1 MLHIK
6 FVDVGVNLIT
16 SSSYHDPLSAGIIA
30 GAGSL
35 IGGLFGGSGSKKS
48 AQYQLQAA
56 RETNR
61 MNYQIAQ
68 ENNAFNERMWEKQ
81 NAYNSPV
88 EQRKRLEQAGLNPN
102 LMMNGGSA
110 GTAETAPT
118 ADTSGVQQVPD
129 IGSTIAS
136 GYQQFGNSLSNA
148 ASQIAGMVYN
158 NDLQQ
163 ANVQKAQ
170 AEAQSSSEDA
180 RYKELQNQFASFQF
194 IADLREKQYRG
205 LIAKSDYEYL
215 RDSMQ
220 DRLDSV
226 KFQNTLTGSQSSYY
240 NQMAGLVDV
249 QRQIAQVNLD
259 WLPQEKQA
267 GLAATLQN
275 IRTMVS
281 QMHLNYASAKS
292 AYAAAVLNFASVSN
306 TQY

>member
-6 FVDVGVNLIT
+6 FVDVGVNPLT
-16 SSSYHDPLSAGIIA
+16 SSSKCNSLVAPAIIS

-35 IGGLFGGSGSKKS
+35 LGGLFGSAGSVKAAK
-48 AQYQLQAA
+48 YQLQAA
-56 RETNR
+56 RETNQ

-68 ENNAFNERMWEKQ
+68 ENNAFNQRMWEKQ
-81 NAYNSPV
+81 NAYNTPS

-136 GYQQFGNSLSNA
+136 GYKILGSSLSDA

-158 NDLQQ
+158 NGLQQ
-163 ANVQKAQ
+163 ANVNKAQ
-170 AEAQSSSEDA
+170 AEAQSASQDA
-180 RYKELQNQFASFQF
+180 RYKELQNQFAASQF
-194 IADLREKQYRG
+194 LADLREKQYRG

-226 KFQNTLTGSQSSYY
+226 KFQNSLTGSQASYY
-240 NQMAGLVDV
+240 SQMAGLVDV
-249 QRQIAQVNLD
+249 QRQIEQTNLD
-259 WLPQEKQA
+259 WLPREKQA

-275 IRTMVS
+275 VRTMVS
-281 QMHLNYASAKS
+281 QMHLNYSQATKD
-292 AYAAAVLNFASVSN
+292 
-306 TQY
+306 